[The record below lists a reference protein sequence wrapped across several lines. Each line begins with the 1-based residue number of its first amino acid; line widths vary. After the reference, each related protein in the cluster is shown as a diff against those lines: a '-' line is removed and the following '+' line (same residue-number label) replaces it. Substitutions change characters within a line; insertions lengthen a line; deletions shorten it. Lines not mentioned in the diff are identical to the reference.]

1 MASSASPVVC
11 WLTKACSLAIEES
24 LERLLDA
31 ALANAVLLD
40 VVLEDAVL
48 EDAVLADA
56 ALGGEVLVGA
66 ALEDGVLVDVV
77 LEGEMLVDGVLVDAP
92 LANVALV
99 DAVLL
104 AVDLMVFK
112 VELSGDMPAPDLGA
126 GRRISAPSEFR
137 ITSIS
142 PWRWHQ

>member
-1 MASSASPVVC
+1 MAASASPVVC

-40 VVLEDAVL
+40 AVLGDAVL
-48 EDAVLADA
+48 LVVILLDAVL
-56 ALGGEVLVGA
+56 L
-66 ALEDGVLVDVV
+66 DGVLVDAA

-92 LANVALV
+92 LANVALA

-104 AVDLMVFK
+104 AVGLMV
-112 VELSGDMPAPDLGA
+112 VEFGLPGNMPVLDLGA
-126 GRRISAPSEFR
+126 GRRISTPSEFR

>member
-1 MASSASPVVC
+1 MAASASPVVC

-40 VVLEDAVL
+40 AVLGDAVL
-48 EDAVLADA
+48 LVVILLDAVL
-56 ALGGEVLVGA
+56 L
-66 ALEDGVLVDVV
+66 DGVLVDAA
-77 LEGEMLVDGVLVDAP
+77 LEGEMLVDGVLVDRVLVDAP
-92 LANVALV
+92 LANVALA

-104 AVDLMVFK
+104 AVGLMV
-112 VELSGDMPAPDLGA
+112 VEFGLPGNMPALDLGA